1 MAKIKG
7 ALLDTGG
14 VLLEKRADEL
24 TNEKPLFIVVGTSH
38 LTGDFELFDAFR
50 KVVYKS
56 TLLQM

>member
-1 MAKIKG
+1 M
-7 ALLDTGG
+7 LDTGG